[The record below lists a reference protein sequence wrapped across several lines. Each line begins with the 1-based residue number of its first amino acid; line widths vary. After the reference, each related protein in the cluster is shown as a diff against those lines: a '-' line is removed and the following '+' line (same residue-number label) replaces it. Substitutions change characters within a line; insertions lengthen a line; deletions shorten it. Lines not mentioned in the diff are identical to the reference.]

1 AGALFGKA
9 SALSEEVHMAMTSR
23 GYTGNIA
30 NLGQRRL
37 HATDLAWGLTCV
49 AVAVAA
55 LGGDRV
61 LGR

>member
-1 AGALFGKA
+1 
-9 SALSEEVHMAMTSR
+9 MAMTSR

-37 HATDLAWGLTCV
+37 HAIDLAWGLTCV